1 MCTNRLWL
9 ERCYWERKD
18 GDARETCPP
27 PETVCLLSHESALVC
42 SELYETNLSVSG
54 HQTLYHPRISY
65 KNQTHSTSF
74 LLSRRRKLYGFALF
88 ASWLLKA
95 KQTQG
100 STEIHILWISWD
112 SAPSRLI
119 GSSRPLTVQRQ
130 LRWSGS
136 ETVDTAQGTRTGL
149 VQALTQ
155 LYYLKSQPM
164 VPIGRR
170 QCSLSVSFTF
180 ALSWS
185 LGECVGEC
193 VMEGERK
200 WNVRPKQKTN
210 WLMCEGRETLRY
222 ELWWNISGGE
232 M

>member
-1 MCTNRLWL
+1 MLLGEEGWWRPWDMSSTRDCVSPLSRVSFSLFWAV
-9 ERCYWERKD
+9 WDKSF
-18 GDARETCPP
+18 
-27 PETVCLLSHESALVC
+27 CL
-42 SELYETNLSVSG
+42 G
-54 HQTLYHPRISY
+54 HQTLYHPRLSY

-74 LLSRRRKLYGFALF
+74 LLSKRRKLYGFALF
-88 ASWLLKA
+88 ASRLLKA

-149 VQALTQ
+149 VQALTH
-155 LYYLKSQPM
+155 LYYLKSQSM
-164 VPIGRR
+164 VHMGRR
-170 QCSLSVSFTF
+170 QCSLSLSFSFTF

-210 WLMCEGRETLRY
+210 WLMCEGRETLR
-222 ELWWNISGGE
+222 
-232 M
+232 